1 MFGSRRWNL
10 YVLRE
15 LMTPTLLGLLLYT
28 FVLLMNHFF
37 LVAEKALAKNL
48 SPELTLQLFMAG
60 IPKLLVLSIPM
71 SVLLGTLIGLG
82 RLSAD
87 REWVA
92 LQAAGHGPAALFRP
106 VFLHGLIGTLVTF
119 VIYVV
124 IVPQTN
130 YMVRNLR
137 GQVLFSSNLA
147 ADLTPRVLYDLPDD
161 AVIHVEDIR
170 SGGERRLEN
179 VLLIQPDPDKEG
191 LTQLVVARFGD
202 LHPASDGSGALLVDL
217 YHGEAHYYRSD
228 QPEKYQVATFDSV
241 VGKVAGDFS
250 LAQLM
255 AEIREARAERD
266 SLQAVGG
273 QHPERLRMAERRV
286 ARTQV
291 ELHRRLAVPAACL
304 CFALLAL
311 PLGLTTARSGKGA
324 GFATSVL
331 VIIVYRLVFVA
342 TTNQAM
348 LGRIPAPL
356 GPWAPDLLIFLW
368 AGVAL
373 WRMRARPSAR
383 RGSLFTLPLTL
394 WRRVGT
400 AARQPVIGERE
411 STEEPEPGVEE
422 PTLTALTG
430 TTRRFVAR
438 LDRYVAVA
446 FLRIFAFSLVSVYLI
461 YAVVEGQELI
471 DKTLRT
477 KQPMSLVA
485 DYLLYFPPGVLYV
498 VLPIASLIGAVVSIT
513 LLARS
518 SELVHATGHGPDRA
532 HLDDPRRAAL
542 PRAGSHRARL
552 QPQGADDQGPDRG
565 TCPADP
571 RPFGSRLLALRLRGR
586 LALPL
591 RPARRGQG
599 RVPGPQRV
607 HPRSIRAAHRRAPLQ
622 RAGAFR

>member
-92 LQAAGHGPAALFRP
+92 LQASGHGPAALFRP

-241 VGKVAGDFS
+241 VGKRLEPPPFLRGFLKAPNKVAGDFS
-250 LAQLM
+250 LTQLM
-255 AEIREARAERD
+255 EEIRKARAERD

-273 QHPERLRMAERRV
+273 QHPERLRMSERRV
-286 ARTQV
+286 ARTRV

-324 GFATSVL
+324 GFATSVI

-348 LGRIPAPL
+348 VGRIPAPL

-373 WRMRARPSAR
+373 WRMRARPAAR

-394 WRRVGT
+394 WRRAGKS
-400 AARQPVIGERE
+400 ARQPVADERE
-411 STEEPEPGVEE
+411 PAEEPAPGVEE
-422 PTLTALTG
+422 PTLPALTG

-438 LDRYVAVA
+438 LDRYVALA
-446 FLRIFAFSLVSVYLI
+446 FLRIFAFALVSIYLI

-471 DKTLRT
+471 DKSAAH
-477 KQPMSLVA
+477 QAA
-485 DYLLYFPPGVLYV
+485 DESGRRLPALL
-498 VLPIASLIGAVVSIT
+498 
-513 LLARS
+513 
-518 SELVHATGHGPDRA
+518 
-532 HLDDPRRAAL
+532 
-542 PRAGSHRARL
+542 RAGR
-552 QPQGADDQGPDRG
+552 
-565 TCPADP
+565 
-571 RPFGSRLLALRLRGR
+571 ALR
-586 LALPL
+586 
-591 RPARRGQG
+591 
-599 RVPGPQRV
+599 
-607 HPRSIRAAHRRAPLQ
+607 RAAHRQPDRRRGLDHTARAQLGARRGARRRESACGGSPL
-622 RAGAFR
+622 RSCSRR